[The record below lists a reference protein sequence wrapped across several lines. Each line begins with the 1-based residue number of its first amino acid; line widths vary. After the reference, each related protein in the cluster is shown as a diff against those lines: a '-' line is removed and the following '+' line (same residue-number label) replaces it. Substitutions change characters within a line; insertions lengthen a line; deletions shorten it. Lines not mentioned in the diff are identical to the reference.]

1 MRDLYNNSTQVVLL
15 AAKRRG
21 AEATLDV
28 ETGTAVDLKGEGR
41 KCLVVVSVGATAT
54 ATLVITIQESSDNST
69 YTTLETIAM
78 NTTGASVVDLT
89 PTKRY
94 IRAKA
99 TLSQTAVITSVYNDA
114 AVVAIVYD
122 ERYQPSN
129 VA

>member
-41 KCLVVVSVGATAT
+41 KCLVAVSVGATAT
-54 ATLVITIQESSDNST
+54 ATLVITIQESSDNVI
-69 YTTLETIAM
+69 YTTLQEIAM
-78 NTTGASVVDLT
+78 STTGSSVVDLT

-99 TLSQTAVITSVYNDA
+99 TLSSTAVITSVYNDA
-114 AVVAIVYD
+114 AVFAIIYD